1 MRSRT
6 DAVVV
11 VKRLDGVHVA
21 VGHLGRSVDGHAL
34 KRDIALAIG
43 IVVVG
48 GRDGAV
54 GFLGHGLVGRVKV
67 HFAVNAGAVEPKRHV
82 DTLDLVDV
90 VAGDKALGQQDL
102 ALVVFLEC
110 GRDVVAPELKRNH
123 QVGREVARELAGRHG
138 GVAAVRAG
146 GDGDGAVGHELGA
159 ARRADVAGVLGEL
172 LHRVV
177 GEGLWRCGCRIGF
190 GVGLVL
196 ALAIEGLDFFDFKA
210 RVTVVADELLLGACK
225 M

>member
-1 MRSRT
+1 M
-6 DAVVV
+6 
-11 VKRLDGVHVA
+11 A

-34 KRDIALAIG
+34 KRDIALAVG
-43 IVVVG
+43 VVVVG

-54 GFLGHGLVGRVKV
+54 GFLGYGLIGGVEVDLAV
-67 HFAVNAGAVEPKRHV
+67 HVGAVEPKWHV

-102 ALVVFLEC
+102 ALVVFLE
-110 GRDVVAPELKRNH
+110 RSQSVFAPEFKRNH

-138 GVAAVRAG
+138 GVTAVRAG

-159 ARRADVAGVLGEL
+159 ARRADIAGVLGEL

-177 GEGLWRCGCRIGF
+177 GDGLGRCGCRIGF

-210 RVTVVADELLLGACK
+210 
-225 M
+225 